1 MLREL
6 LNRFSYELNEEEKQ
20 IFREVEL
27 ALGLLT

>member
-6 LNRFSYELNEEEKQ
+6 LNKFSYELSEEEKQ